1 MKSPS
6 RHERMFASLEVARR
20 VWAVGAVH
28 ADAERLR
35 ALHRSL
41 ETRLVRGDRLVYLGN
56 YLGPGKDCLETL
68 DELLAFR
75 AWTLSRP
82 GNEPRDIVYLRGA
95 QEEMWTKLLQ
105 IQFATEP
112 NGVLDWMLDQGVAAP
127 LAAYGGDAGAARK
140 CFREGTL
147 AVTRWTGDLRARIH
161 ARPGH
166 TELLGALRRAA
177 YTEDGELLLVHAG
190 VDPSR
195 PVTEQGDTFWW
206 GSGHFDEID
215 RTYCGFSKVIRGY
228 DRAHRGVVI
237 GAWAATIDG
246 GCGFGGTLS
255 AACFGLDGGVLDRI
269 DI

>member
-1 MKSPS
+1 MNTLS
-6 RHERMFASLEVARR
+6 RHERMFACLEVARR

-28 ADAERLR
+28 AEAERLR
-35 ALHRSL
+35 ALHAAL
-41 ETRLVRGDRLVYLGN
+41 EPRLEPGDRLVYLGN
-56 YLGPGKDCLETL
+56 YLGPGKGCLETL

-75 AWTLSRP
+75 RRAIAIP
-82 GNEPRDIVYLRGA
+82 GNESGDIVYLRGA

-105 IQFATEP
+105 IQFATDP
-112 NGVLDWMLDQGVAAP
+112 NAILDWMVEQGTGAP
-127 LAAYGGDAGAARK
+127 LAAYGGDADAARK
-140 CFREGTL
+140 SFREGTL

-177 YTEDGELLLVHAG
+177 YTANGELLLVHAG
-190 VDPSR
+190 VDPGR

-206 GSGHFDEID
+206 GSGHFEEIEES
-215 RTYCGFSKVIRGY
+215 YAGFHKVIRGY

-237 GAWAATIDG
+237 RQWVATIDG

-255 AACFGLDGGVLDRI
+255 AACFALDGTTLDRI
-269 DI
+269 DV